1 MKRFISILLV
11 LVLVFSLTA
20 CGQNTNTGNEK
31 PAGEEPANETPDTET
46 EAGLKFTPGKYTA
59 SAMGMK
65 GDVTVEV
72 EVDETSIKSVKV
84 VDNVDTK
91 GIADAAIEVIPA
103 KIVEGQTLAVDTVSG
118 ATMTSFGILRA
129 AEAALKDAGAD
140 VSLLKVKTD
149 KKELSAG
156 PAQDY
161 DVVIVGSGAS
171 GLSAAIQ
178 LTKDSDLKVLVLE
191 KLAYPGGSSRVCGG
205 GIWAIGGSVINKN
218 VGVDYTADEYIEFME
233 TLGGTTLNRDLMRNI
248 HKVSAETFD
257 YLVEKGLPVNVTNKS
272 LGHPASNFPVAWSNV
287 NSTVKYNEGYGGK
300 SIMDFIYELALEN
313 GAEVRLNSKVTSLVV
328 ENGSVKGVNVEGLD
342 SKYTVNAK
350 KVVLAT
356 GGFTRN
362 VEMIKELA
370 PDYASVFA
378 FTGAGS
384 TGDGITMTRDLDTV
398 IVGEGMMGL
407 TGYNPNYG
415 YYGAEGAIA
424 RKGQIYINKDGK
436 QFGAEKAFYG
446 ETLAL
451 FNNQTDHMAYAI
463 CDQNN
468 SDVEGFENG
477 VKAGIVTK
485 ADTIEELA
493 TKLDV
498 DKDAMIQTVKE
509 NGLEYG
515 PYYAM
520 EVRPLFIGSIPGL
533 KVTENTEVVN
543 SKGEVIP
550 NLYAVGEL
558 TFGNT
563 FNDYYPSSGTGMG
576 TSIYTG
582 AIAARHIVA
591 QLSK

>member
-1 MKRFISILLV
+1 MKKFISILLAV
-11 LVLVFSLTA
+11 ILVFGITA
-20 CGQNTNTGNEK
+20 CTQNASTGNE
-31 PAGEEPANETPDTET
+31 EPAEVIEETFDTET
-46 EAGLKFTPGKYTA
+46 EEGLKFTPGKYQA
-59 SAMGMK
+59 SAMGMR
-65 GDVTVEV
+65 GDIKVEV
-72 EVDETSIKSVKV
+72 EVDANSIKSVKV

-91 GIADAAIEVIPA
+91 GIADTALEVIPG

-118 ATMTSFGILRA
+118 ATMTSYGILRA

-140 VSLLKVKTD
+140 LSLLKVKAD
-149 KKELSAG
+149 KEELKEG
-156 PAQDY
+156 PIEEY
-161 DVVIVGSGAS
+161 DVVVVGSGAS
-171 GLSAAIQ
+171 GLSAAIE
-178 LTKDSDLKVLVLE
+178 LTKEGSLKVLVLE

-205 GIWAIGGSVINKN
+205 GIWAIGDSIINKN
-218 VGVDYTADEYIEFME
+218 VEVDYIADEYIEFME
-233 TLGGTTLNRDLMRNI
+233 TLGETTLNRDLMKNI

-257 YLVEKGLPVNVTNKS
+257 YLIERGLPVNTTNKS
-272 LGHPASNFPVAWSNV
+272 LGHPQSNFPVAWANI

-300 SIMDFIYELALEN
+300 AIMDSIFEIAQEN

-328 ENGSVKGVNVEGLD
+328 EDGSVKGVKVEGLD

-350 KVVLAT
+350 KVILAT

-362 VEMIKELA
+362 IDLIKELA
-370 PDYASVFA
+370 PEFAPVFA

-384 TGDGITMTRDLDTV
+384 TGDGITLTKDLDTV

-424 RKGQIYINKDGK
+424 RKGQIYINKEGK

-446 ETLAL
+446 QTLAL

-477 VKAGIVTK
+477 VKAGLVTK

-493 TKLDV
+493 SKLDV
-498 DKDAMIQTVKE
+498 DADAMIETVKE
-509 NGLEYG
+509 NGLENA

-533 KVTENTEVVN
+533 KVSENTEVVN
-543 SKGEVIP
+543 SKNEVIP

-563 FNDYYPSSGTGMG
+563 FNNYYPSSGTGMG
-576 TSIYTG
+576 TSVYTG
-582 AIAARHIVA
+582 AIAAKHIVE
-591 QLSK
+591 QLAK